1 MANNIVLLGD
11 TGTHRGAMI
20 TASAGVTASEQPAC
34 VTGDIYDCADH
45 GRSPVYTVHSKVK
58 SKGKAMLSTGD
69 RADCGC
75 ILTGS
80 SRVKIG

>member
-20 TASAGVTASEQPAC
+20 TASAGIRASGQQAC

-45 GRSPVYTVHSKVK
+45 GRSPVLNVRSKVK

-69 RADCGC
+69 VANCGC
-75 ILTGS
+75 VLTGS